1 MPVPVTLLE
10 VAGGDGVVTDLRYA
24 TADNLTGRA
33 IYARPVALLR
43 PEAHAMLM
51 AAAGRAAVLGLRLRV
66 FDAFRPMEAQWAL
79 WRALPDPRFVADP
92 ARETGLHPRGVA
104 VDLTLMDPASGRDL
118 DMGTGFDAMVP
129 QSAHA
134 ALDLTAEA
142 VRNRALLLGTMA
154 AAGWEHIASEWWHYQ
169 VPGGAGLPSLWA
181 ADVPGG
187 PM

>member
-1 MPVPVTLLE
+1 MTEDDRVLI
-10 VAGGDGVVTDLRYA
+10 DLRYA

-33 IYARPVALLR
+33 IYTRPVALLR
-43 PEAHAMLM
+43 PEAHAMLR
-51 AAAGRAAVLGLRLRV
+51 AAAARAAVLGLRLRV

-79 WRALPDPRFVADP
+79 WRALPDPQFVADP
-92 ARETGLHPRGVA
+92 AQETGLHPRGVA
-104 VDLTLMDPASGRDL
+104 VDLTLTDPATGPDL
-118 DMGTGFDAMVP
+118 DMGTGFDAMAP

-134 ALDLTAEA
+134 ALDLPAEA

-169 VPGGAGLPSLWA
+169 VPGGAALPSLWA

>member
-1 MPVPVTLLE
+1 VTEDDRVLI
-10 VAGGDGVVTDLRYA
+10 DLRYA

-33 IYARPVALLR
+33 IYTRPVALLR
-43 PEAHAMLM
+43 PEAHAMLR
-51 AAAGRAAVLGLRLRV
+51 AAAARAAVLGLRLRV

-79 WRALPDPRFVADP
+79 WRALPDPQFVADP
-92 ARETGLHPRGVA
+92 AQETGLHPRGVA
-104 VDLTLMDPASGRDL
+104 VDLTLTDPATGQDL

-134 ALDLTAEA
+134 ALDLPAEA

-169 VPGGAGLPSLWA
+169 VPGGAALPSLWA